1 VLAQQRQ
8 VRILAELRR
17 SGAVRVAELTELL
30 SVSDMTIRR
39 DLEQLTAEGLARKV
53 HGGAVLAGQVA
64 FEPGFAAKSQLAL
77 PAKQAI
83 ADHAAQLIRPGAAI
97 ALSAGTTT
105 WAMARH
111 VAGLAGITVVTNSTA
126 VADAITAIDT
136 AGQVLVILTGGVRT
150 PSAAL
155 VGPVADR
162 TIASMHVDQLF
173 LGVHG
178 MDLRAGFT
186 TPNLAEATTNRAFVE
201 SAREIIVLAD
211 SSKWGIVGLAEI
223 APLSAAQVVIS
234 DSGLPDEARR
244 ALSESATSLVTVEVD
259 SPTAAASHSAV
270 HRTAHATAQVT
281 AHEPRPRGR
290 RP

>member
-17 SGAVRVAELTELL
+17 AGAVRVSDLTDLL

-39 DLEQLTAEGLARKV
+39 DLEQLAAEGVARKV

-64 FEPGFAAKSQLAL
+64 FEPGFAVKSQLAQ

-83 ADHAAQLIRPGAAI
+83 AERAATLIRPGAAI

-105 WAMARH
+105 WAMARY
-111 VAGLAGITVVTNSTA
+111 VAAIPGITVVTNSTT
-126 VADAITAIDT
+126 VADVVAAIDT
-136 AGQVLVILTGGVRT
+136 ANQVSVILTGGVRT

-162 TIASMHVDQLF
+162 TIATMHVDLLF

-178 MDLRAGFT
+178 MDARTGYT
-186 TPNLAEATTNRAFVE
+186 TPNLAEATTNRAWVA
-201 SAREIIVLAD
+201 SAQEVVVLAD
-211 SSKWGIVGLAEI
+211 SSKWGVVGLADI
-223 APLSAAQVVIS
+223 GPLSLASVVVTDSKIPRDALAALEDAVESVLVV
-234 DSGLPDEARR
+234 D
-244 ALSESATSLVTVEVD
+244 V
-259 SPTAAASHSAV
+259 
-270 HRTAHATAQVT
+270 
-281 AHEPRPRGR
+281 
-290 RP
+290 

>member
-1 VLAQQRQ
+1 LTLWKLPTANIRGHAVLAHQRQ
-8 VRILAELRR
+8 VRILSELRR
-17 SGAVRVAELTELL
+17 AGAVRVAELTELL
-30 SVSDMTIRR
+30 GVSDMTIRR
-39 DLEQLTAEGLARKV
+39 DLEQMETEGLARKV

-83 ADHAAQLIRPGAAI
+83 AEHAAGLIRPGAAI

-105 WAMARH
+105 WAMARQ
-111 VAGLAGITVVTNSTA
+111 VAATPGITVVTNSTT
-126 VADAITAIDT
+126 VADVITALDT
-136 AGQVLVILTGGVRT
+136 GGQVSVILTGGVRT

-178 MDLRAGFT
+178 MDARAGYT

-201 SAREIIVLAD
+201 SAREVVVLAD
-211 SSKWGIVGLAEI
+211 SSKWGVVGLADI
-223 APLSAAQVVIS
+223 APLSAAKIVIT
-234 DSGLPDEARR
+234 DDDLPDEARR
-244 ALSESATSLVTVEVD
+244 VLADSVESVITV
-259 SPTAAASHSAV
+259 PA
-270 HRTAHATAQVT
+270 
-281 AHEPRPRGR
+281 GG
-290 RP
+290 

>member
-17 SGAVRVAELTELL
+17 AGAVRVSDLTDLL
-30 SVSDMTIRR
+30 GVSDMTIRR
-39 DLEQLTAEGLARKV
+39 DLELLAAEGVARKV

-64 FEPGFAAKSQLAL
+64 FEPGFAVKSQLAQ

-83 ADHAAQLIRPGAAI
+83 AERAASLIRPGAAI

-111 VAGLAGITVVTNSTA
+111 VAAIPGITVVTNSTT
-126 VADAITAIDT
+126 VADVVAAVDT
-136 AGQVLVILTGGVRT
+136 ANQVSVILTGGVRT
-150 PSAAL
+150 PSSAL

-178 MDLRAGFT
+178 MDARAGFT
-186 TPNLAEATTNRAFVE
+186 TPNLAEATTNRVFVD
-201 SAREIIVLAD
+201 SAREVIVLAD
-211 SSKWGIVGLAEI
+211 SSKWGVVGLADI
-223 APLSAAQVVIS
+223 GPLSVAKTVIS
-234 DSGLPDEARR
+234 DDALPADARR
-244 ALSESATSLVTVEVD
+244 ALNESVDSVILVEV
-259 SPTAAASHSAV
+259 P
-270 HRTAHATAQVT
+270 Q
-281 AHEPRPRGR
+281 
-290 RP
+290 